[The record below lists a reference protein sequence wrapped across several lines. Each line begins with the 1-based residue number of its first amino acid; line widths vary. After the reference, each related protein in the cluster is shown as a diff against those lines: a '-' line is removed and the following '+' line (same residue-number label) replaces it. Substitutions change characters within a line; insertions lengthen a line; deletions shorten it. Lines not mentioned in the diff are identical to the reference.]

1 METVAFVGLGRMGG
15 AMARRL
21 LDHGLA
27 VRVWN
32 RSGSPLLDELAGSG
46 AERLGSAADA
56 FDGGVVLSM
65 LANDAAALEVFSRA
79 ALERAAPGTVHVNMA
94 TIGLA
99 AADELTERHRDAGV
113 AYVAAPV
120 LGRPEVA
127 AAGQLNVVAAG
138 PAAAIEA
145 ASVPLGVIGKRT
157 WVVGE
162 TPRTANLVKI
172 AVNYNLIHAIQALAE
187 SLTLVERGGVDGQQ
201 FVDVLSDTA
210 FSGSAY
216 TGYGAIIAARR
227 YSPAGFT
234 VGLGLKDLSLAEQAA
249 AESGFV
255 LPTSPVLRDL
265 FERTLADPATR
276 DLDWS
281 AVAEITRG
289 LAGQQQHDG
298 AQGVRS

>member
-1 METVAFVGLGRMGG
+1 MGSVAFVGLGRMGG

-21 LDHGLA
+21 QAHGYRLG
-27 VRVWN
+27 VWN
-32 RSGSPLLDELAGSG
+32 RSASPVLDELAAAG
-46 AERLGSAADA
+46 ARRLDSVAQA

-65 LANDAAALEVFSRA
+65 LANDTAALDLFSTA
-79 ALERAAPGTVHVNMA
+79 TLERAATGSVHVNMA
-94 TIGLA
+94 TISLA
-99 AADELTERHRDAGV
+99 AADELSARHRDAGV

-120 LGRPEVA
+120 LGRPDVA

-138 PAAAIEA
+138 PAEAIKAAA
-145 ASVPLGVIGKRT
+145 GPLGVVGKRT

-162 TPRTANLVKI
+162 VPRTANLVKI

-201 FVDVLSDTA
+201 FVDVLTDTA

-216 TGYGAIIAARR
+216 TGYGSIIAARR

-249 AESGFV
+249 REGGFT
-255 LPTSPVLRDL
+255 LPTSPVLRHL
-265 FERTLADPATR
+265 FERTLADPALS

-281 AVAEITRG
+281 AIAEITRG
-289 LAGQQQHDG
+289 LGREQEQAG
-298 AQGVRS
+298 RS